1 MFFHGLG
8 VESVMGEDN
17 TQPVIFLTAEAQRM
31 QREFQNFAFVAPLR
45 LNPITSLSTPSAMEL
60 KLVCD

>member
-1 MFFHGLG
+1 
-8 VESVMGEDN
+8 MGEDN